1 MIGVEEEIDAS
12 EWNVGKPN
20 RDSTMSSWDDTY
32 RLSVWWQAYPSKKK
46 KKKITL
52 NKIATKAQW
61 KIRYNT

>member
-1 MIGVEEEIDAS
+1 MGNGERGINLIGVEEEIDAS

-46 KKKITL
+46 KKDYT
-52 NKIATKAQW
+52 
-61 KIRYNT
+61 